1 MNVTLENTRWL
12 GVGDTI
18 RATDFIALQDDENQY
33 DFIPVGLEFD
43 GQIIDGTEDYEFRRL
58 NVQDPI
64 DSICIEHD
72 IVTEMGR
79 AALVVAIENIKILD
93 RKQRDYGSRNIS
105 EFGEIGILMR
115 VWDKICRLKNLMGKE
130 NPNNESIDDSWL
142 DMANYAIIAI
152 LVRRGIW
159 K

>member
-1 MNVTLENTRWL
+1 MNITMENTRWL
-12 GVGDTI
+12 GIGDQV
-18 RATDFIALQDDENQY
+18 RATDYIAIADDESQY
-33 DFIPVGLEFD
+33 DFIAVGGEYD
-43 GQIIDGTEDYEFRRL
+43 GHILDGTEEYEFRRL
-58 NVQDPI
+58 NVQDPV
-64 DSICIEHD
+64 DLLCIEYD
-72 IVTEMGR
+72 IQTDMGR
-79 AALVVAIENIKILD
+79 AALVISIENVAVLD

-130 NPNNESIDDSWL
+130 NPKNESIDDSWL

>member
-1 MNVTLENTRWL
+1 MNITLENTRWL
-12 GVGDTI
+12 GTGDTI
-18 RATDFIALQDDENQY
+18 RSTDYIAMQDDENQY
-33 DFIPVGLEFD
+33 DFIAVGGEYD
-43 GQIIDGTEDYEFRRL
+43 GHILDGTEEYEFRRL
-58 NVQDPI
+58 NVQDPV
-64 DSICIEHD
+64 DLLCIEYD
-72 IVTEMGR
+72 IQTEMGR
-79 AALVVAIENIKILD
+79 AALVIALENVATLD

-130 NPNNESIDDSWL
+130 NPKNESIDDSWL

>member
-1 MNVTLENTRWL
+1 MNVNMDNTRWL
-12 GVGDTI
+12 GIGDTV
-18 RATDFIALQDDENQY
+18 RANDFIALQDDENQY
-33 DFIPVGLEFD
+33 DFITVGGEYD
-43 GQIIDGTEDYEFRRL
+43 GHILDGTEEYEFRRL
-58 NVQDPI
+58 NVEDPV
-64 DSICIEHD
+64 DLLCIEYD
-72 IVTEMGR
+72 IQTDMGR
-79 AALVVAIENIKILD
+79 AALVISIENVATLD

-105 EFGEIGILMR
+105 EFGEMGILMR

-130 NPNNESIDDSWL
+130 NPKNESIDDSWL

>member
-1 MNVTLENTRWL
+1 MNITLENTRHL

-18 RATDFIALQDDENQY
+18 NSTDYIAMQDDEGQY
-33 DFIPVGLEFD
+33 DFIITGGEYH
-43 GQIIDGTEDYEFRRL
+43 GHIIDGTEEYEFRRL
-58 NVQDPI
+58 NVQDPV
-64 DSICIEHD
+64 DLLCIEYD
-72 IVTEMGR
+72 IQTDMGR
-79 AALVVAIENIKILD
+79 AALVISIENVATLD

-130 NPNNESIDDSWL
+130 NPKNESIDDSWL

>member
-1 MNVTLENTRWL
+1 MNITLENTRHL
-12 GVGDTI
+12 GVGD
-18 RATDFIALQDDENQY
+18 AVNASDYIALADDENQY
-33 DFIPVGLEFD
+33 DFIAVGGEYD
-43 GQIIDGTEDYEFRRL
+43 GHILDGTEEYEFRRL
-58 NVQDPI
+58 NVQDPV
-64 DSICIEHD
+64 DLLCIEYD
-72 IVTEMGR
+72 IQTDMGR
-79 AALVVAIENIKILD
+79 AALVISIENVAVLD

-105 EFGEIGILMR
+105 EFGEMGILMR

-130 NPNNESIDDSWL
+130 NPKNESIDDSWL

>member
-1 MNVTLENTRWL
+1 MNVNMDNTRWL
-12 GVGDTI
+12 GVGDTV

-33 DFIPVGLEFD
+33 DFICVGGEYD
-43 GQIIDGTEDYEFRRL
+43 GHILDGTEEYEFRRL

-64 DSICIEHD
+64 DLICIEND

-79 AALVVAIENIKILD
+79 AALVVAIENIVILD
-93 RKQRDYGSRNIS
+93 RKHRDYGPNNIKWL
-105 EFGEIGILMR
+105 GEQGICGR
-115 VWDKICRLKNLMGKE
+115 VGEKAIRIKSLLEKKTVL
-130 NPNNESIDDSWL
+130 NESIHDSWL
-142 DMANYAIIAI
+142 DIGNFALIAI

>member
-1 MNVTLENTRWL
+1 MNISIENTRHL
-12 GVGDTI
+12 GVGDQVK
-18 RATDFIALQDDENQY
+18 ATDYIAMQDDENQY
-33 DFIPVGLEFD
+33 DFITVGGEYD
-43 GQIIDGTEDYEFRRL
+43 GHILDGNEEYEFRRL
-58 NVQDPI
+58 IVESPI
-64 DSICIEHD
+64 DLIAVDYD
-72 IVTEMGR
+72 IQTEMGR
-79 AALVVAIENIKILD
+79 QALLVALENVATLD

-130 NPNNESIDDSWL
+130 TAMNESIDDSWL

>member
-1 MNVTLENTRWL
+1 MNITLENTRHL

-18 RATDFIALQDDENQY
+18 NSTDYIAMQDDEGQY
-33 DFIPVGLEFD
+33 DFIITGGEYH
-43 GQIIDGTEDYEFRRL
+43 GHIIDGTEEYEFRRL
-58 NVQDPI
+58 NVQDPV
-64 DSICIEHD
+64 DLLCIEYD
-72 IVTEMGR
+72 IQTDMGR
-79 AALVVAIENIKILD
+79 AALVISIENVATLD

-105 EFGEIGILMR
+105 EFGEMGILMR

-130 NPNNESIDDSWL
+130 NPKNESIDDSWL

>member
-1 MNVTLENTRWL
+1 MNITIENTRWL
-12 GVGDTI
+12 GTGDTI
-18 RATDFIALQDDENQY
+18 RSTDYIAMQDDEGQY
-33 DFIPVGLEFD
+33 DFIPVSLEYD
-43 GQIIDGTEDYEFRRL
+43 GMIIDGTEDYEFRRL

-64 DSICIEHD
+64 DLICIEND
-72 IVTEMGR
+72 IVTMMGR
-79 AALVVAIENIKILD
+79 AALGVAIENVVVLD

-105 EFGEIGILMR
+105 EFGEMGILMR

-130 NPNNESIDDSWL
+130 TAMNESIDDSWL
-142 DMANYAIIAI
+142 DMANYALIAI

>member
-1 MNVTLENTRWL
+1 MDNTRWL
-12 GVGDTI
+12 GIGDTV
-18 RATDFIALQDDENQY
+18 RANDFIALQDDENQY
-33 DFIPVGLEFD
+33 DFITVGGEYD
-43 GQIIDGTEDYEFRRL
+43 GHILDGTEEYEFRRL
-58 NVQDPI
+58 NVEDPV
-64 DSICIEHD
+64 DLLCIEYD
-72 IVTEMGR
+72 IQTDMGR
-79 AALVVAIENIKILD
+79 AALVISIENVATLD

-105 EFGEIGILMR
+105 EFGEMGILMR

-130 NPNNESIDDSWL
+130 NPKNESIDDSWL

>member
-1 MNVTLENTRWL
+1 MNITLENTRWL
-12 GVGDTI
+12 GTGDTI
-18 RATDFIALQDDENQY
+18 RSTDYIAMQDDENQY
-33 DFIPVGLEFD
+33 DFIAVGGEYD
-43 GQIIDGTEDYEFRRL
+43 GHILDGTEEYEFRRL
-58 NVQDPI
+58 NVQDPV
-64 DSICIEHD
+64 DLLCIEYD
-72 IVTEMGR
+72 IQTEMGR
-79 AALVVAIENIKILD
+79 AALIIALENVATLD

-130 NPNNESIDDSWL
+130 NPKNESIDDSWL

>member
-1 MNVTLENTRWL
+1 MNITLENTRWL

-18 RATDFIALQDDENQY
+18 HASDYIALADDENQY
-33 DFIPVGLEFD
+33 DFIAVGGEYD
-43 GQIIDGTEDYEFRRL
+43 GHILDGTEEYEFRRL
-58 NVQDPI
+58 NVQDPV
-64 DSICIEHD
+64 DLLCIEYD
-72 IVTEMGR
+72 IQTDMGR
-79 AALVVAIENIKILD
+79 AALVISIENVAVLD

-105 EFGEIGILMR
+105 EFGEMGILMR

-130 NPNNESIDDSWL
+130 NPKNESIDDSWL

>member
-1 MNVTLENTRWL
+1 MNITLENTRWL
-12 GVGDTI
+12 GTGDTI
-18 RATDFIALQDDENQY
+18 RSTDYIAMQDDENQY
-33 DFIPVGLEFD
+33 DFIAVGGEYD
-43 GQIIDGTEDYEFRRL
+43 GHILDGTEEYEFRRL
-58 NVQDPI
+58 NVQDAV
-64 DSICIEHD
+64 DLLCIEYD
-72 IVTEMGR
+72 IQTEMGR
-79 AALVVAIENIKILD
+79 AALVIALENVATLD

-130 NPNNESIDDSWL
+130 NPKNESIDDSWL
-142 DMANYAIIAI
+142 DMANYAIIAV

>member
-1 MNVTLENTRWL
+1 MNITIENTRWL
-12 GVGDTI
+12 GTGDTI
-18 RATDFIALQDDENQY
+18 RSTDYIAMQDDEGHY
-33 DFIPVGLEFD
+33 DFIPVSLEYD
-43 GQIIDGTEDYEFRRL
+43 GMIIDGTEDYEFRRL

-64 DSICIEHD
+64 DLICIEND
-72 IVTEMGR
+72 IVTMMGR
-79 AALVVAIENIKILD
+79 AALVVAIENVVVLD

-105 EFGEIGILMR
+105 EFGEMGILMR

-130 NPNNESIDDSWL
+130 SPKNESIDDSWL
-142 DMANYAIIAI
+142 DMGNYALIAI

>member
-1 MNVTLENTRWL
+1 MNITIENTRWL
-12 GVGDTI
+12 GIGDTI
-18 RATDFIALQDDENQY
+18 RATDFIALQDDEGQY

-58 NVQDPI
+58 IVESPI
-64 DSICIEHD
+64 DLLALEYD
-72 IVTEMGR
+72 IQTEMGR
-79 AALVVAIENIKILD
+79 AALLVALENVATLD

-105 EFGEIGILMR
+105 EFGEFGILMR

-130 NPNNESIDDSWL
+130 NPQNESIDDSWL
-142 DMANYAIIAI
+142 DMANYALIAI

>member
-1 MNVTLENTRWL
+1 MNITIDNTRHL

-18 RATDFIALQDDENQY
+18 FATDYIAMQDDENQY
-33 DFIPVGLEFD
+33 DFIAVGGEYD
-43 GQIIDGTEDYEFRRL
+43 GHILDGTEEYEFRRL

-64 DSICIEHD
+64 DLICIEND
-72 IVTEMGR
+72 IVTMMGR
-79 AALVVAIENIKILD
+79 AALVVAIENVVVLD

-105 EFGEIGILMR
+105 EFGEMGILMR

-130 NPNNESIDDSWL
+130 TAMNESIDDSWL

>member
-1 MNVTLENTRWL
+1 MNVNMENTRWL
-12 GVGDTI
+12 GIGDTI
-18 RATDFIALQDDENQY
+18 RATDFIAIQDDENQY
-33 DFIPVGLEFD
+33 DFICVGSEYNGHIL
-43 GQIIDGTEDYEFRRL
+43 DGTEDYEFRRL
-58 NVQDPI
+58 NVQDPV
-64 DSICIEHD
+64 DLICIEHD

-79 AALVVAIENIKILD
+79 AALVVAIENLAVLD
-93 RKQRDYGSRNIS
+93 KKQRDYGSRNIS

-130 NPNNESIDDSWL
+130 NPKNESIDDSWL

>member
-1 MNVTLENTRWL
+1 MNVNIENTRWL

-18 RATDFIALQDDENQY
+18 RATDFIALQDDESQY
-33 DFIPVGLEFD
+33 DFIPVGLEYD
-43 GQIIDGTEDYEFRRL
+43 GQILDGTEDYEFRRL
-58 NVQDPI
+58 IVESPLDLLAL
-64 DSICIEHD
+64 EYD
-72 IVTEMGR
+72 IQTEMGR
-79 AALVVAIENIKILD
+79 AALLVALENVATLD

-130 NPNNESIDDSWL
+130 NPQNESIDDSWL
-142 DMANYAIIAI
+142 DMANYALIAI

>member
-1 MNVTLENTRWL
+1 MNITIENTRWL
-12 GVGDTI
+12 GTGDTI
-18 RATDFIALQDDENQY
+18 RSTDYIAMQDDEGQY
-33 DFIPVGLEFD
+33 DFIPVSLEYD
-43 GQIIDGTEDYEFRRL
+43 GMIIDGTEDYEFRRL

-64 DSICIEHD
+64 DLICIEND
-72 IVTEMGR
+72 IVTMMGR
-79 AALVVAIENIKILD
+79 AALVVAIENVVVLD

-115 VWDKICRLKNLMGKE
+115 VWDKICRLKNLMRKE
-130 NPNNESIDDSWL
+130 NPKNESIDDSWL

>member
-1 MNVTLENTRWL
+1 MNITMENTRWL
-12 GVGDTI
+12 GVGDTV

-33 DFIPVGLEFD
+33 DFIAVGGEYD
-43 GQIIDGTEDYEFRRL
+43 GHILDGTEEYEFRRL

-64 DSICIEHD
+64 DLLCIEHE

-79 AALVVAIENIKILD
+79 AALVVAIENVVVLD

-105 EFGEIGILMR
+105 EFGEMGILMR

-130 NPNNESIDDSWL
+130 SPKNESIDDSWL
-142 DMANYAIIAI
+142 DMGNYALIAI

>member
-1 MNVTLENTRWL
+1 MNITLENTRWL
-12 GVGDTI
+12 GTGDTI
-18 RATDFIALQDDENQY
+18 RSTDYIAMQDDENQY
-33 DFIPVGLEFD
+33 DFIAVGGEYD
-43 GQIIDGTEDYEFRRL
+43 GHILDGTEEYEFRRL
-58 NVQDPI
+58 NVQDPV
-64 DSICIEHD
+64 DLLCIEYD
-72 IVTEMGR
+72 IQTEMGR
-79 AALVVAIENIKILD
+79 AALVIALENVATLD

-130 NPNNESIDDSWL
+130 NPKNESIDDSWL
-142 DMANYAIIAI
+142 DMANYAIIAV

>member
-1 MNVTLENTRWL
+1 MNITLENTRHL
-12 GVGDTI
+12 GVGDT
-18 RATDFIALQDDENQY
+18 RNSTDYIAMQDDEGQY
-33 DFIPVGLEFD
+33 DFFITGGEYH
-43 GQIIDGTEDYEFRRL
+43 GHIIDGTEEYEFRRL
-58 NVQDPI
+58 NVQDPV
-64 DSICIEHD
+64 DLLCIEYD
-72 IVTEMGR
+72 IQTDMGR
-79 AALVVAIENIKILD
+79 AALVISIENVATLD

-105 EFGEIGILMR
+105 EFGEMGILMR

-130 NPNNESIDDSWL
+130 NPKNESIDDSWL